1 MLTNMNDKFNII
13 DYLSGL
19 TGFIFDKAVLQRIAL
34 DRGVI
39 NTSSY
44 EELDS
49 KTKDLLRADLLWVAY
64 ISPNVWASS
73 THLHGNY
80 SKTIGSQTIYTEEK
94 ERIYNILMGIYRK
107 YDDEKLEEIIDN
119 GTLQWLD

>member
-1 MLTNMNDKFNII
+1 MNDKFNII

-34 DRGVI
+34 DRGVM

-44 EELDS
+44 EELDT

-73 THLHGNY
+73 THSHGSY
-80 SKTIGSQTIYTEEK
+80 SKTIGSQTIYMDEK